1 VDVVKARGPLSAA
14 LALPLLAAL
23 AVPAAGASAAARPVS
38 SRTVSSRAVS
48 SRAVSPDPG
57 RLAPDQVKI
66 VTDAAGI
73 PHITA
78 PNFRSLGYGEA
89 RAFAADNFC
98 TLAQDFVTVNGDRS
112 KYFGPDNLAVNY
124 SAGVDPTNLD
134 SDLFWQQVKDSGA
147 YRSQIK
153 ARPPVGPLPQV
164 LQVYQG
170 FVAGYNAYLASGEL
184 KDPACAGR
192 PWVRPITLEDMW
204 LRGVQIATEASSQQ
218 FISYEAQA
226 KPPKP
231 GAASAASRSG
241 PSRSGLR
248 SLRSLVENGSSS
260 NGSNGIGIGSQDTRH
275 SDGMVLANP
284 HFPWYGTERFFA
296 EQLDVPGQYDVEGGT
311 LMGFP
316 LVGIGFNSDL
326 AWTHTVSTS
335 MRFTI
340 VRLKLARRH
349 PTSYIVNGKTIPMRT
364 ETVRVA
370 AGKGVVRHT
379 FYLTRFGTVLVVPP
393 ASYSWSTT
401 TAYALHDANLGDEMR
416 AANQYFEMGRATSV
430 RGLLRVESKYLAIP
444 TFNTIAADKTGHAL
458 YGDVGNT
465 PGVSAGLLHKCLPA
479 GLPTLVYEITGIITL
494 DGSTTHC
501 DWATAKGTPVPG
513 ILPASQEP
521 HTIRTDYVENS
532 NDSYWL
538 ANPSH
543 PFRAFSPIIGP
554 VDVQQGL
561 RTRLGNLMIAERV
574 AGTDGLGKPK
584 FTIPSLQAMW
594 ENDRS
599 LLAELVLKPLVTA
612 CRKSPEQK
620 AANGTK
626 VNLKKACGALARY
639 ERYENGDLDASG
651 GWLFE
656 FWYNLP
662 FSGTFWKVGFQVKH
676 PLTTPYGL
684 DTANHEVLKNLATAV
699 VDLKAKHIPLTASFG
714 QVQHSTKGRDV
725 IGIHGCATGCFN
737 AIYPGLGNGDPF
749 FPGDYGEVG
758 DGSSLVMTTEL
769 TPKGPVSEGIVTY
782 SQATNPASPYYAN
795 MTRLY
800 SRKEWVP
807 FAYTARQLAALRG
820 TTTLIL
826 TT

>member
-1 VDVVKARGPLSAA
+1 MKVRSVLSAA
-14 LALPLLAAL
+14 MALPLLGAL
-23 AVPAAGASAAARPVS
+23 ALSTAGAAAAR
-38 SRTVSSRAVS
+38 TA
-48 SRAVSPDPG
+48 G
-57 RLAPDQVKI
+57 LASNKVTI
-66 VTDAAGI
+66 VTDSAGI

-78 PNFRSLGYGEA
+78 SNFRSLGYGEA
-89 RAFAADNFC
+89 WAFAADNFC

-112 KYFGPDNLAVNY
+112 QYFGPANLAVNY
-124 SAGVDPTNLD
+124 SAGIDPTNLD
-134 SDLFWQQVKDSGA
+134 SDMFWQQVKHSGV
-147 YRSQIK
+147 YQSQLK
-153 ARPPVGPLPQV
+153 AKPPVGPLPQV
-164 LQVYQG
+164 LQLYEG

-184 KDPACAGR
+184 KDPACAGQ

-218 FISYEAQA
+218 FIGYEDQA
-226 KPPKP
+226 IPPK
-231 GAASAASRSG
+231 ASRSMPRHSS

-248 SLRSLVENGSSS
+248 SLRNLLENGSSS
-260 NGSNGIGIGSQDTRH
+260 NGSNGIGIGSRDTRNK
-275 SDGMVLANP
+275 DGMVLANP

-340 VRLKLARRH
+340 VQLKLAPHH
-349 PTSYIVNGKTIPMRT
+349 PTSYVVDGRTIPMRT
-364 ETVRVA
+364 ETVSVNT
-370 AGKGVVRHT
+370 GSGTVRHT
-379 FYLTRFGTVLVVPP
+379 FYLTRFGTVLVIPP
-393 ASYSWSTT
+393 ADYSWSAT
-401 TAYALHDANLGDEMR
+401 TAYALHDVNIDDEMR
-416 AANQYFEMGRATSV
+416 AADQYFEMGRATSV
-430 RGLLRVESKYLAIP
+430 ADLLRIESKYLAIP
-444 TFNTIAADKTGHAL
+444 TFNTIAADKTGHVL

-465 PGVSAGLLHKCLPA
+465 PGVTAALLKRCLPA
-479 GLPTLVYEITGIITL
+479 GLPTFVYAIAGLVTL
-494 DGSTTHC
+494 DGSTTRC

-513 ILPASQEP
+513 ILPASEEP

-543 PFRAFSPIIGP
+543 PFKAFSPIIGP
-554 VDVQQGL
+554 IDVQQGL
-561 RTRLGNLMIAERV
+561 RTRLGNEMIAERV

-584 FTIPSLQAMW
+584 FTIPTLQAMW

-626 VNLKKACGALARY
+626 VNLTAACDALARY
-639 ERYENGDLDASG
+639 EKYENGDLDASG

-656 FWYNLP
+656 IWYELP
-662 FSGTFWKVGFQVKH
+662 FSGTFWKVPFQVKH

-684 DTANHEVLKNLATAV
+684 DTSNREVLKNLATAV
-699 VDLKAKHIPLTASFG
+699 LDLKAQHVPLTAAYG

-725 IGIHGCATGCFN
+725 IPIHGCSTGCFN

-769 TPKGPVSEGIVTY
+769 TPAGPVSEGIVTY

-795 MTRLY
+795 MTKLY
-800 SRKEWVP
+800 SRKKWVP
-807 FAYTARQLAALRG
+807 FAYTARQLAALKG
-820 TTTLIL
+820 TTTLVL

>member
-1 VDVVKARGPLSAA
+1 MKLRGALSAVTGLALLGA
-14 LALPLLAAL
+14 LAIST
-23 AVPAAGASAAARPVS
+23 AGTAAAARTALPS
-38 SRTVSSRAVS
+38 NE
-48 SRAVSPDPG
+48 
-57 RLAPDQVKI
+57 VKI

-78 PNFRSLGYGEA
+78 RNFFSLGYGEA
-89 RAFAADNFC
+89 WVFSQDNFC

-112 KYFGPDNLAVNY
+112 QYFGPNNLAVNY

-134 SDLFWQQVKDSGA
+134 SDMFWQQVKDSGV
-147 YRSQIK
+147 YQSQIK
-153 ARPPVGPLPQV
+153 AKPPIGPLPQV
-164 LQVYQG
+164 RAIYEG
-170 FVAGYNAYLASGEL
+170 FIAGYNAYLKSGEL
-184 KDPACAGR
+184 TDPACAGQ

-218 FISYEAQA
+218 FITYEADA
-226 KPPKP
+226 TPPK
-231 GAASAASRSG
+231 ASASPRQSSSR
-241 PSRSGLR
+241 PTRSGLR
-248 SLRSLVENGSSS
+248 SLRRMFENGSSS
-260 NGSNGIGIGSQDTRH
+260 NGSNGIGIGLKDTRNK
-275 SDGMVLANP
+275 DGMVLANP

-296 EQLDVPGQYDVEGGT
+296 EQLVVPGQYDVEGGT

-316 LVGIGFNSDL
+316 LIGIGFNSDL

-335 MRFTI
+335 MRFTL
-340 VRLKLARRH
+340 VQLKLAKGH
-349 PTSYIVNGKTIPMRT
+349 PTSYIVDGKTIAMRK
-364 ETVRVA
+364 ETVSVNT
-370 AGKGVVRHT
+370 GSGTVKHT
-379 FYLTRFGTVLVVPP
+379 YYITRFGTVVDVPP
-393 ASYSWSTT
+393 ADYSWSST
-401 TAYALHDANLGDEMR
+401 TAYAVHDVNLDDEMR

-430 RGLLRVESKYLAIP
+430 YDLLRIESKYLAIP
-444 TFNTIAADKTGHAL
+444 TFNTIAADKTGHVL

-465 PGVSAGLLHKCLPA
+465 PGVSAALLKKCLPL
-479 GLPTLVYEITGIITL
+479 GLPSLVYDETGLITL
-494 DGSTTHC
+494 NGSTTHC

-543 PFRAFSPIIGP
+543 PFKAYSPIIGKI
-554 VDVQQGL
+554 DVEQGL

-584 FTIPSLQAMW
+584 FTIPTLQAMW

-612 CRKSPEQK
+612 CRKSPEQT
-620 AANGTK
+620 AANGKK
-626 VNLKKACGALARY
+626 VNLTKACDALAGY
-639 ERYENGDLDASG
+639 EKYENGDLDASG

-662 FSGTFWKVGFQVKH
+662 FSGTFWKVPFQVKH

-684 DTANHEVLKNLATAV
+684 DTSNPEVLKNLATSV
-699 VDLKAKHIPLTASFG
+699 VDLDAKHIPLTASFG
-714 QVQHSTKGRDV
+714 QVQHSTKGHDV
-725 IGIHGCATGCFN
+725 IPIHGCATGCFN
-737 AIYPGLGNGDPF
+737 AIYPGLADNDPF

-769 TPKGPVSEGIVTY
+769 TPAGPVSEGIVTY
-782 SQATNPASPYYAN
+782 SQATNPASPYYAT
-795 MTRLY
+795 MTKLY
-800 SRKEWVP
+800 SQKKWVP
-807 FAYTARQLAALRG
+807 FAYTAKQLAALKG
-820 TTTLIL
+820 TTTLVL
-826 TT
+826 KT